1 MYIQEQSNELV
12 EDGSYE
18 IVSGIYIRVYNTD
31 REKKL
36 HWYIAFLFHVLTVEN
51 KVSFT

>member
-18 IVSGIYIRVYNTD
+18 NVSGIYIRVYNTD

-36 HWYIAFLFHVLTVEN
+36 HWYVLTVEN